1 LGEAQNYSVTYCTI
15 FRLFLHFHIFIDGK
29 IFRVIKICNF
39 CSFLYSN
46 IWLAW
51 WNFILRMYGR
61 LYIFCCMLFFHLTYL
76 ASYCYLSICDNSFK
90 IRPIN
95 CAIWLEILGWGNF
108 GLIRDTLCE
117 WSLIVFISLSKD
129 GGVFVQIS
137 SIHISRLFRDGEMLH
152 LLKYNLIGLYSWSYR
167 IYWHGVVSN
176 VFLQ

>member
-108 GLIRDTLCE
+108 GLIRDNLCE
-117 WSLIVFISLSKD
+117 WSLIVFISLFKD
-129 GGVFVQIS
+129 RGVFMQIS
-137 SIHISRLFRDGEMLH
+137 SIHISRLFRDWWDVTNVEIRSYWFVFMVLSNLVTWCSIKCFLH
-152 LLKYNLIGLYSWSYR
+152 
-167 IYWHGVVSN
+167 
-176 VFLQ
+176 